1 MQNMCINVE
10 NIDMHEDIIHLPQT
24 NAPFSVTLCGISYC
38 DGSYEIYRKSSNIY
52 VMEYVISGTGT
63 VSENGVSFTASTGD
77 VYFLKADRQHRYYS
91 SKNNP
96 WEKVWFNFSG
106 QLADYITKAYQLSEL
121 THVHAPE
128 LKVFFDSF
136 LGIVKTRQPELRA
149 VYQIAT
155 SPVYGQN
162 MRKMAETLNVRYEK
176 DIERL
181 SNVLRISIEELT
193 PIVFMIISVML
204 DYVVWDD
211 YKVAQMQMNTL
222 YNILS
227 GMQKRF

>member
-1 MQNMCINVE
+1 MKKTTEQFIKEIFEFVCQNGLE
-10 NIDMHEDIIHLPQT
+10 NTSIRDICMDT
-24 NAPFSVTLCGISYC
+24 GMST
-38 DGSYEIYRKSSNIY
+38 GSLYYRFKSKEG
-52 VMEYVISGTGT
+52 VVISVGTYGLNK
-63 VSENGVSFTASTGD
+63 VADDLFSYALSTIG
-77 VYFLKADRQHRYYS
+77 
-91 SKNNP
+91 
-96 WEKVWFNFSG
+96 
-106 QLADYITKAYQLSEL
+106 
-121 THVHAPE
+121 E

-162 MRKMAETLNVRYEK
+162 MRKMAETLNIRYEK
-176 DIERL
+176 YIERL